1 MSEQTERK
9 TLKQRFFRETL
20 STDQR
25 TLLGTVII
33 FAIILAVV
41 WVGINEQTRMETF
54 AKQYEARSIQRGASV
69 FHDNCT
75 ECHGQD
81 GKGLPGIAPALNAV
95 DLFDGTRLATYG
107 WTGTLEEYVELTV
120 AAGRPVKSDPAWP
133 NPMPT
138 WSQEYGGPM
147 RPDQVR
153 DVAAYVLNYS
163 KFYEE
168 GGEVAAAGAGLQPTP
183 IPKPSVTTEELIDVA
198 NRIAD
203 GTLVGDPAHGEKLYS
218 GEEMALDGAPMTCN
232 ACHTLDG
239 STLVGPSYQGI
250 NGRLPHPD
258 YTAPDGATDPVIYY
272 LVESIWSPDMYKVP
286 GFEAAAM
293 TANFYDR
300 MTEQDL
306 ADTIAFLKS
315 LE

>member
-1 MSEQTERK
+1 MSDQTERK
-9 TLKQRFFRETL
+9 PFGYRFFRQLLPIE
-20 STDQR
+20 QR
-25 TLLGTVII
+25 TLLGTVVI

-41 WVGINEQTRMETF
+41 WVGINESARMETF
-54 AKQYEARSIQRGASV
+54 TKQYEARSIQRGALV
-69 FHDNCT
+69 FHNNCS

-81 GKGLPGIAPALNAV
+81 GKGLPGIAPALNAP
-95 DLFDGTRLATYG
+95 DMFDGTRLASHG

-120 AAGRPVKSDPAWP
+120 AAGRPAKSDPAWP

-147 RPDQVR
+147 RPDEVR
-153 DVAAYVLNYS
+153 DVTAYILNYG

-168 GGEVAAAGAGLQPTP
+168 GVEVAAGAGLQPTATPRPP
-183 IPKPSVTTEELIDVA
+183 IPEEELIDVA

-203 GTLVGDPAHGEKLYS
+203 GSLVGDPARGELLYM
-218 GEEMALDGAPMTCN
+218 GEVMATDGAILACN
-232 ACHTLDG
+232 ACHTTDG
-239 STLVGPSYQGI
+239 TTLVGPSYQGI
-250 NGRLPHPD
+250 NERLPHPD
-258 YTAPDGATDPVIYY
+258 YTVPDGAADPVIYY

-286 GFEAAAM
+286 GFESAVM

-306 ADTIAFLKS
+306 ADTIAFLQS
-315 LE
+315 LQ